1 MSGSI
6 SLLEIGAHA
15 HKVKH
20 LMVLDTLAAWDEIYT
35 EERRVLVALAQMGLT
50 VGRGLRVFL
59 WRDGDMEDAEICVSL
74 ANREIFRWLHDE
86 FIDAVDEVMSGNMPP
101 FTGPASS
108 SGFGWPPGGMM
119 PAGPP
124 RRVAVSR
131 KTLIACL

>member
-108 SGFGWPPGGMM
+108 SGFG
-119 PAGPP
+119 
-124 RRVAVSR
+124 
-131 KTLIACL
+131 